1 MMDIALRRSA
11 IVVLIA
17 IASAC
22 GYDSNAPEYGGPPPV
37 ADANEGLW
45 IASGIE
51 PAILRLAPGQL
62 LLSGRQTPS
71 TTVTTSSASLLTI
84 SGIAFDDA
92 GTMWVASAEDSL
104 VLAFSPDILATSGLR
119 VASTVIAPTEQSLRA
134 PSAIAFDRLQRL
146 WVANFEAG
154 TLVRFD
160 PGQLAAGGE
169 QTPAVTISG
178 LSGPTAIAFDAS
190 GSLWVANS
198 PKDAVFKYSPAQ
210 LDTTGSPQPEVLLS
224 ASEGSIASPFA
235 LAFDDS
241 GKLWVANIGTASIVA
256 FTPEMLAVTGSPAP
270 EITIASSGAGSF
282 VIPVGLAFDTEGSL
296 WVAGGDNTLY
306 KFAQSKLGETGKPV
320 PSAEL
325 LLDGHSLLSGVAFWP
340 KPARLPIN

>member
-1 MMDIALRRSA
+1 M
-11 IVVLIA
+11 
-17 IASAC
+17 
-22 GYDSNAPEYGGPPPV
+22 
-37 ADANEGLW
+37 
-45 IASGIE
+45 
-51 PAILRLAPGQL
+51 
-62 LLSGRQTPS
+62 
-71 TTVTTSSASLLTI
+71 
-84 SGIAFDDA
+84 
-92 GTMWVASAEDSL
+92 
-104 VLAFSPDILATSGLR
+104 AT
-119 VASTVIAPTEQSLRA
+119 
-134 PSAIAFDRLQRL
+134 
-146 WVANFEAG
+146 FEAG
-154 TLVRFD
+154 TLVSFD

-256 FTPEMLAVTGSPAP
+256 FTPQMLAVTGSPAP